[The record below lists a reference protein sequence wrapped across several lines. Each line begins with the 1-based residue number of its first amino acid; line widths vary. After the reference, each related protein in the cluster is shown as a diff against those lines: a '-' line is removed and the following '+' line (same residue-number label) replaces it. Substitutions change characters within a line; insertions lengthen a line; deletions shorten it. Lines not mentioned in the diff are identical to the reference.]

1 MTTPFRPTVAQVDLD
16 AIRHNVRVL
25 KPPGTELMA
34 VVKADGYGHGD
45 VAAAKAALE
54 AGASWL
60 GVALVEEGVGLRDA
74 GIRAPVLLLS
84 ECPPGSEKEALAAA
98 LTPTVYSEAGLAGLA
113 EAVQALGQPAAV
125 HVKVDTG
132 MHRVGLTPERAA
144 AFAAAVAE
152 SGMKV
157 EGVWTHFARAEDT
170 EQATTAEQLERF
182 RAVLAQLRAGGI
194 EPRYRHAANS
204 AAAMAYPDSHLDL
217 VRVGIA
223 MYGISPGPALD
234 GRLPLR
240 PAMSLR
246 SRVSFVQRL
255 AAGQAV
261 SYGHRYRLERDATL
275 ATVPVG
281 YADGYLRSLSNV
293 GRVLI
298 RGRRCPVA
306 GVVTMDQLIV
316 DCGDEAVEPGDEVVL
331 FGRQGNQEIRVEE
344 VAGWA
349 GTIGYE
355 MVCSVSAR
363 VPREYRG

>member
-1 MTTPFRPTVAQVDLD
+1 L
-16 AIRHNVRVL
+16 
-25 KPPGTELMA
+25 
-34 VVKADGYGHGD
+34 
-45 VAAAKAALE
+45 
-54 AGASWL
+54 
-60 GVALVEEGVGLRDA
+60 
-74 GIRAPVLLLS
+74 APVLLLS
-84 ECPPGSEKEALAAA
+84 ECPAGSEKEALAAA

-113 EAVQALGQPAAV
+113 EAVRALGQPAAV
-125 HVKVDTG
+125 QVKVDTG
-132 MHRVGLTPERAA
+132 MHRVGLPPERAV
-144 AFAAAVAE
+144 AFAAAVAG
-152 SGMKV
+152 SGLLV
-157 EGVWTHFARAEDT
+157 EGVWTHFARSEDLDHP
-170 EQATTAEQLERF
+170 TTTGQLQRF
-182 RAVLAQLRAGGI
+182 RAVLDQLEAAGLR
-194 EPRYRHAANS
+194 PRYRHAANS
-204 AAAMAYPDSHLDL
+204 AATMAYPDSHLDL

-275 ATVPVG
+275 ATVPIG
-281 YADGYLRSLSNV
+281 YADGYLRALSNV

-298 RGRRCPVA
+298 RGRRYPVA
-306 GVVTMDQLIV
+306 GVVTMDQLLV
-316 DCGDEAVEPGDEVVL
+316 DCGDQAVETGDEVVL
-331 FGRQGNQEIRVEE
+331 FGRQGDHEIQVEE